1 MKKIVLLLPI
11 LLVACEQ
18 NLVPSY
24 STSFSSSEDLLVYS
38 SSAHSVNSV
47 AVDSFTSDTVEI
59 DFYNLNDFHGAV
71 EHSAENKE
79 LGINRLGSFFKTRIA
94 ANPHTVITSSGD
106 MWQGSADSNIT
117 RGRLVVDAMNMIGF
131 EAMAIGNHE
140 FDWTDTVIHTNRARS
155 NFPLLGINIF
165 DKRTAQRASFADPYT
180 MIQRGGVRIGIIGT
194 IGASL
199 ESSILQ
205 SAVANYSFVPY
216 TSLVISAAEYL
227 RAQGAK
233 MVILLNHDG
242 QVEQGVLPYVDGVF
256 NGHTHMIRTDH
267 LNYVEGNV
275 TKQRPV
281 YQASAN
287 GKAIAHLKF
296 RYDVNLDKVEFIR
309 EQSGVIT
316 YDNLVNLGAFPSEDP
331 DIKAMYN
338 QYLIDEINAIKNEV
352 VGVANG
358 TFTRAKLGLL
368 AVDEML
374 EFGRSMSSQVVA
386 SFHNSGGIRDTISS
400 GEVTYGGLYKA
411 LPFDNELIIV
421 RVTGTQLSWWLS
433 QNLVMKTIAN
443 LGTIQ
448 ANQTYAIISINY
460 LIEKNYEDSFMYP
473 HDLTTTNNTFQYVR
487 ERLRLR
493 WLEKGTINA
502 SDY

>member
-1 MKKIVLLLPI
+1 M

-47 AVDSFTSDTVEI
+47 SVDSILGDTVDI

-71 EHSAENKE
+71 EHNVDNKE
-79 LGINRLGSFFKTRIA
+79 LGINRLASFFKSRIL
-94 ANPHTVITSSGD
+94 ANPNTVLTSSGD

-117 RGRLVVDAMNMIGF
+117 RGRLVVDAMNMSGF
-131 EAMAIGNHE
+131 AGMAIGNHE
-140 FDWTDTVIHTNRARS
+140 FDWTDTVIHSNRIRS
-155 NFPLLGINIF
+155 EFPLLGINIF
-165 DKRTAQRASFADPYT
+165 DKRTTLRASFAEPYT
-180 MIQRGGVRIGIIGT
+180 MIQRGGVRIGLIGT

-205 SAVANYSFVPY
+205 SAVANYNFVPY
-216 TSLVISAAEYL
+216 TDLVISAAEYL
-227 RAQGAK
+227 RSQGAK
-233 MVILLNHDG
+233 IVILLNHDG

-256 NGHTHMIRTDH
+256 NGHTHLIRTDH
-267 LNYVEGNV
+267 IQFVEGNV

-287 GKAIAHLKF
+287 GKAIAHFKF
-296 RYDVNLDKVEFIR
+296 RYDVNLDSVEFLR
-309 EQSGVIT
+309 EESGVIT
-316 YDNLVNLGAFPSEDP
+316 YDNLVSSGEFPIEDP
-331 DIKAMYN
+331 DMKVMYD
-338 QYLIDEINAIKNEV
+338 QYLVDEINAIKNEV
-352 VGVANG
+352 IGVANG

-374 EFGRSMSSQVVA
+374 EFGRSVSSQVVA
-386 SFHNSGGIRDTISS
+386 SFHNSGGVRDTISS
-400 GEVTYGGLYKA
+400 GDVTYGALYKA
-411 LPFDNELIIV
+411 FPFDNELIIV

-443 LGTIQ
+443 LGTVQ
-448 ANQTYAIISINY
+448 ANATYAIITINY

-473 HDLTTTNNTFQYVR
+473 HDVFTPNNTFQYVR

-493 WLEKGTINA
+493 WIEKGTINA
-502 SDY
+502 SSY